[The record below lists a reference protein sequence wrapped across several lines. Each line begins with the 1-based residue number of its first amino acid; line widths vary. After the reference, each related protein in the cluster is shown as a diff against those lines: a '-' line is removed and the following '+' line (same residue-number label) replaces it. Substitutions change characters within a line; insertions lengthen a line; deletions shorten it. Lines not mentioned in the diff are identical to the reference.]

1 MTPPN
6 TTTVPALLYGQ
17 PIPPAVWEAIRAE
30 FGLPS
35 DTQVRTRLEQL
46 KPDPE
51 RVMRKIV
58 RVFIG
63 AETLCPG
70 YQFTD
75 SLEVQPAVQI
85 LFARAMELKIA
96 HNYFSAWMVAP
107 SPDLEGRRPSD
118 LIHNPAPP
126 LLRALASFRS
136 SQTVTGPVR
145 ARLNGW
151 N

>member
-1 MTPPN
+1 MTPPK

-17 PIPPAVWEAIRAE
+17 PIPPGVWEAIGAE

-35 DTQVRTRLEQL
+35 DKQVRARLEQL

-51 RVMRKIV
+51 PVMRKLV

-75 SLEVQPAVQI
+75 SLEVQPAVLI
-85 LFARAMELKIA
+85 LFARAMELRIA
-96 HNYFSAWMVAP
+96 HNYFSAWMVTP
-107 SPDLEGRRPSD
+107 SPERESRRPID
-118 LIHNPAPP
+118 LIHSPTPP